1 MNGRGRGASDEWRA
15 ADGPAAVVRV
25 AVPARAGLGEGPVWD
40 AATERLIWVD
50 IVGKE
55 VHFYDP
61 RSGHDTSVDVEQTPG
76 VAMPRA
82 GGGLV
87 LAIGHGF
94 GFLDPEGRFEWIEQ
108 LPQGRVQARMND
120 GNCDSAGRF
129 WAGTTGLATEPD
141 GGVLYR
147 LDPDL
152 TVTRMLDG
160 VTESNGID
168 WSPDDA
174 LMYYV
179 DSLERRVDVF
189 DFDLESGSL
198 ANRRPFAAVGEGAVV
213 PDGLTVDADG
223 YVWTAIWGGSELRRF
238 APDGSQE
245 RVIALP
251 TRQITSCAFGGAGLR
266 DLYVTSARE
275 WLDPEI
281 LEREPDAGAVFVCAP
296 GMTGRPQRTFA
307 G

>member
-1 MNGRGRGASDEWRA
+1 MSGET
-15 ADGPAAVVRV
+15 ADGPAVAVRV

-61 RSGHDTSVDVEQTPG
+61 RTGRDASVGVEQTPG
-76 VAMPRA
+76 VAIPRA
-82 GGGLV
+82 AGGLV

-94 GFLDPEGRFEWIEQ
+94 GFLDPDGRFEWIQQ

-141 GGVLYR
+141 GGALYR

-152 TVTRMLDG
+152 TVRRVLDG
-160 VTESNGID
+160 VTESNGLD
-168 WSPDDA
+168 WSPDDT
-174 LMYYV
+174 LMYYI

-213 PDGLTVDADG
+213 PDGLTVDAAG
-223 YVWTAIWGGSELRRF
+223 CVWVALWGGSELRRF
-238 APDGSQE
+238 APDGSLE

-251 TRQITSCAFGGAGLR
+251 TRQITSCAFGGAGLE
-266 DLYVTSARE
+266 DLYVTSARG
-275 WLDPEI
+275 WLDPDI
-281 LEREPDAGAVFVCAP
+281 LEREPDAGAVFVCTP